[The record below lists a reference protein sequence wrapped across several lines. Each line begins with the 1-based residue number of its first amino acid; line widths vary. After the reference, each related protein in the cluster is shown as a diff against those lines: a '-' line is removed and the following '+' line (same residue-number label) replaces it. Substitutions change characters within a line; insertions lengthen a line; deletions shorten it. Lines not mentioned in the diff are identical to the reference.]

1 MLGEL
6 VRETRIKRGL
16 TQAKLAR
23 LAGVSRR
30 HLAAL
35 EKGAN
40 VSILVLKK
48 VASVLDL
55 HEIDLGG
62 LSIRPA
68 GGSRNN
74 VNVALLGETLREA
87 REDAFRAQSLLAR
100 AEGILTG
107 ANPSPAA
114 TPAAAPSR
122 GITTSFPKA
131 PVRRFTPRREGT
143 ADSIHERA
151 EYLEIRTAGVIR
163 QGSRIDE
170 SATEVVTLPASVL
183 EIGELVFRV
192 RGDEAR
198 NVGIE
203 DGDLLIVQ
211 PRQKGRAASAELV
224 VGRVG
229 DLTYIG
235 RWWQKHGM
243 KALMSGDMAEV
254 TVGHSKRSLKV
265 VAVINHIIRP
275 E

>member
-40 VSILVLKK
+40 VSVLVLKK
-48 VASVLDL
+48 VAAVLDL

-62 LSIRPA
+62 LSIRPS
-68 GGSRNN
+68 GGGKNSI
-74 VNVALLGETLREA
+74 NVALLGETIREA
-87 REDAFRAQSLLAR
+87 REEAFRAQSLLAR
-100 AEGILTG
+100 AEGILSG
-107 ANPSPAA
+107 AGQPAAA
-114 TPAAAPSR
+114 TPPAPSQR
-122 GITTSFPKA
+122 GMTSRFPKA
-131 PVRRFTPRREGT
+131 PVRRFNPKLDGVSN
-143 ADSIHERA
+143 AIHERP
-151 EYLEIRTAGVIR
+151 ELLEIRTSGVIS
-163 QGSRIDE
+163 QGSRVDE
-170 SATEVVTLPASVL
+170 AATEVVTLPASVIEL
-183 EIGELVFRV
+183 GELVFRV
-192 RGDEAR
+192 RGQEAR

-211 PRQKGRAASAELV
+211 LRQKGRAANAELV
-224 VGRVG
+224 VGRIG
-229 DLTYIG
+229 DITYVG
-235 RWWQKHGM
+235 RWWQKHGA
-243 KALMSGDMAEV
+243 KALMSGDMAEI

-265 VAVINHIIRP
+265 VAAINHIIRP